1 MRLRFHVGR
10 EIHEPRCHTHMDSTE
25 PRRHNPMANFL
36 RENWLYIVAPLALIL
51 VGLTV
56 FIVFFS
62 DGTSSNF
69 IYNIF

>member
-1 MRLRFHVGR
+1 MAGGS
-10 EIHEPRCHTHMDSTE
+10 STSAAATLL
-25 PRRHNPMANFL
+25 MSNFL

>member
-1 MRLRFHVGR
+1 MDKLGETR
-10 EIHEPRCHTHMDSTE
+10 PR
-25 PRRHNPMANFL
+25 NPMANFL